1 MPQLPPLL
9 HLVHALI
16 CMPTAYSIP
25 RLIRQ
30 LPYKTPPTRKH
41 YYRTLS
47 HYTALQLMLPAA
59 SEHIRL
65 LSLLSKIAMVH
76 LRMAMTLQCLHCFCL
91 ALLKAMTCITKPNTI
106 TPITTCQGKI
116 ASSTGTPKVPAF
128 PFFLLKSRNRLLTSA
143 ETFPNGRVYPSN
155 ISTALSTVIVQ
166 VI

>member
-1 MPQLPPLL
+1 MLQLVPLL
-9 HLVHALI
+9 HLLHALI
-16 CMPTAYSIP
+16 CMPTACSIP
-25 RLIRQ
+25 RLILQ

-47 HYTALQLMLPAA
+47 HYTALPLMLPAA

-65 LSLLSKIAMVH
+65 LFLLSKIAMVH
-76 LRMAMTLQCLHCFCL
+76 LRMATTLQCLHCFCL
-91 ALLKAMTCITKPNTI
+91 ALLKAMSYITKPNTI
-106 TPITTCQGKI
+106 TPITTCRAKI